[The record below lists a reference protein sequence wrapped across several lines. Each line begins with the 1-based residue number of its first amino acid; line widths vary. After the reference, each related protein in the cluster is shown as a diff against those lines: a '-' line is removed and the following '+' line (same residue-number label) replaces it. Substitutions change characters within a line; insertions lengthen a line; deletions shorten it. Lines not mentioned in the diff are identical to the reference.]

1 MILAEFLRSASI
13 PYMMGVKR
21 VYMSVDIDK
30 LDESVLGSD
39 SPDPLRFAF
48 VKKHSAHAGGASV
61 PVPSSQQ
68 QAIFSSI
75 TANLLKRPI
84 NAVFIFMF
92 RFVAFVALFVT
103 SFKMLQVAHWLMST
117 LKH

>member
-68 QAIFSSI
+68 QAIFRVLRL
-75 TANLLKRPI
+75 TQLKRPI